1 MPDAWLLLVGGLLLF
16 LLAWTV
22 WTLTRLRRLEGRLDR
37 AWTAL
42 DAQLR
47 RRADLVEELARY
59 YPGAVGAERAA
70 RLAAT
75 VAEARTPVAG
85 DREQAENALGR
96 ELRELRE
103 LREDLPG
110 LPTSL
115 RTDLDGTSIRVA
127 LARRFF
133 NDAVRDTRSLREGR
147 LSRVLH
153 LHGSRPLPRYFDIDD
168 RLEVAV
174 GARQAGG

>member
-42 DAQLR
+42 DTQLR

-59 YPGAVGAERAA
+59 YPGAVGEERAA

-75 VAEARTPVAG
+75 VAEARTPLAG

-96 ELRELRE
+96 ELRELPS
-103 LREDLPG
+103 DLPG

-115 RTDLDGTSIRVA
+115 QTDLDGTSIRVA

-133 NDAVRDTRSLREGR
+133 NDAVRDTRSLRAGR

-168 RLEVAV
+168 RLEAAV

>member
-1 MPDAWLLLVGGLLLF
+1 MPDLSVLLVGLLLF
-16 LLAWTV
+16 LLVWTA

-42 DAQLR
+42 DTQLQ
-47 RRADLVEELARY
+47 RRAALVEELARY
-59 YPGAVGAERAA
+59 YPGAVGEERAA
-70 RLAAT
+70 RLVAAA
-75 VAEARTPVAG
+75 AEARTPVGG

-96 ELRELRE
+96 ELRALP
-103 LREDLPG
+103 EDLPG
-110 LPTSL
+110 LPASL
-115 RTDLDGTSIRVA
+115 RTDLDGTSVRVA

-133 NDAVRDTRSLREGR
+133 NDAVRDTRSLRDGR

-168 RLEVAV
+168 RLEQA
-174 GARQAGG
+174 ARAGRPST